1 MIQKPIALSFAAAL
15 VANVA
20 YANNTIDLVKVA
32 DHIFWK
38 GGLGAF
44 SILLLWGA
52 MIALVSAAMH
62 FCAAPIKTERHPRR
76 E

>member
-1 MIQKPIALSFAAAL
+1 MMLKPITLSLAAAII
-15 VANVA
+15 AIVA
-20 YANNTIDLVKVA
+20 YANNAIDLTRA
-32 DHIFWK
+32 AGHIFWK

-52 MIALVSAAMH
+52 MITLVSAAMH
-62 FCAAPIKTERHPRR
+62 FCAAPTKTERHPRR

>member
-1 MIQKPIALSFAAAL
+1 MIQKPIALSFAAAF

-44 SILLLWGA
+44 SILLL
-52 MIALVSAAMH
+52 
-62 FCAAPIKTERHPRR
+62 
-76 E
+76 